1 MLKRKIT
8 DFLLNWKKTKQKEC
22 LLIKGARQVGKT
34 FIVDDFGKKNY
45 KSYVYINFIMNP
57 EYKEIFEGDLSA
69 NEIYKKMSF
78 IISGIEFV
86 EKETLIFLDEIQEC
100 PNSRTAL
107 KFLAID
113 DKYDFIASGSLLGI
127 NYKEISSIPVGY
139 ERQIQLY
146 SLDFEEFLWSQGIN
160 ENIINELKKYYDDK
174 KNVPEVINKKMFQ
187 LLREYL
193 VVGGMPEVVSDFTKN
208 KDFNRVH
215 QIQEK
220 ISNSYLDDISKYA
233 YLDQKPKIRSC
244 YLSIPKQLAKENKK
258 FQFSVVEKNGRSRK
272 YEDSLNWLR
281 DANLINIIY
290 NVKVP
295 NIPLVAYEINDN
307 YKIYLNDTGIL
318 NYMYGFEI
326 KKLILSNEIT
336 GDVKGGIYENLVCDF
351 LVKKGYKINYFK
363 IKNSSQ
369 EIEFLIEK
377 NKGVIPIEVKAGN
390 NASVSLSKYIEEY
403 KPNESY
409 KFITGNVGFKDKNY
423 VLPLYMVMFL

>member
-174 KNVPEVINKKMFQ
+174 KNVPKVINKKMFQ

-233 YLDQKPKIRSC
+233 YSDQKPKIRSC

-258 FQFSVVEKNGRSRK
+258 FQFSVVEKKGRSRK

-390 NASVSLSKYIEEY
+390 NPSVSLSKYIEEY

>member
-1 MLKRKIT
+1 
-8 DFLLNWKKTKQKEC
+8 
-22 LLIKGARQVGKT
+22 
-34 FIVDDFGKKNY
+34 
-45 KSYVYINFIMNP
+45 
-57 EYKEIFEGDLSA
+57 
-69 NEIYKKMSF
+69 
-78 IISGIEFV
+78 
-86 EKETLIFLDEIQEC
+86 
-100 PNSRTAL
+100 
-107 KFLAID
+107 
-113 DKYDFIASGSLLGI
+113 
-127 NYKEISSIPVGY
+127 
-139 ERQIQLY
+139 
-146 SLDFEEFLWSQGIN
+146 
-160 ENIINELKKYYDDK
+160 
-174 KNVPEVINKKMFQ
+174 MFQ

-233 YLDQKPKIRSC
+233 YSDQKPKIRSC

-258 FQFSVVEKNGRSRK
+258 FQFSVVEKKGRSRK

-390 NASVSLSKYIEEY
+390 NPSVSLSKYIEEY